1 LIHEESHREDNLSKE
16 RSRKNS
22 VFLEFISFSA
32 FLCVF
37 AYIWFQFNG
46 GHSLASTLLGAAGVI
61 TGFSTLLNTD
71 PTEFEQR
78 QLAALKEIH
87 MILRERGV
95 R

>member
-22 VFLEFISFSA
+22 VFPEFISFSA

-46 GHSLASTLLGAAGVI
+46 GHSLASTLLGAAAD
-61 TGFSTLLNTD
+61 SLNTD
-71 PTEFEQR
+71 RPLPIPDR
-78 QLAALKEIH
+78 
-87 MILRERGV
+87 
-95 R
+95 